1 MELDVAARRN
11 LELTE
16 TLRSKGKR
24 GSLLWV
30 LDKTKTPMG
39 SRCLRGFLGV
49 PCFPPPPSESAS
61 ALWPPWWKI
70 LWPAKS

>member
-24 GSLLWV
+24 GSLLWCW
-30 LDKTKTPMG
+30 TK
-39 SRCLRGFLGV
+39 RKR
-49 PCFPPPPSESAS
+49 
-61 ALWPPWWKI
+61 PWD
-70 LWPAKS
+70 PGACAAF